1 MSLGY
6 KTGFQKAAWNIT
18 RGVGIVVGVFAAYA
32 GICYLL
38 GSPQDC

>member
-1 MSLGY
+1 MNLGY
-6 KTGFQKAAWNIT
+6 KTGFQKAAWNVT
-18 RGVGIVVGVFAAYA
+18 KGVGIVVGAFAIYA